1 MLKGQDC
8 LESEV
13 ATIHMAVAAATA
25 MAAGLMRGFAGFGS
39 GMLMAPIFAILFGPV
54 DAVTMVA
61 ILELFASVQLLPQ
74 VLKDT
79 QWDFVAP
86 LGLSAMLFMPLGAY
100 VLRSADPTLLT
111 RLMAAVVLIFVIILM
126 AGWRYSSEKKLLVTL
141 GVGAVSGAL
150 MAATSMGNPPIVL
163 YLLAGQNRAR
173 TIRANIIAY
182 FAVTQIALLSVLG
195 LMAMVALPAV
205 VRAILL
211 APGYLLAALV
221 GSRLFRQSDEKLY
234 RRTTI
239 AFLLLIGIYGLLQ

>member
-1 MLKGQDC
+1 
-8 LESEV
+8 
-13 ATIHMAVAAATA
+13 
-25 MAAGLMRGFAGFGS
+25 
-39 GMLMAPIFAILFGPV
+39 
-54 DAVTMVA
+54 
-61 ILELFASVQLLPQ
+61 
-74 VLKDT
+74 
-79 QWDFVAP
+79 
-86 LGLSAMLFMPLGAY
+86 
-100 VLRSADPTLLT
+100 
-111 RLMAAVVLIFVIILM
+111 
-126 AGWRYSSEKKLLVTL
+126 L

-211 APGYLLAALV
+211 TPGYLLAALV

-239 AFLLLIGIYGLLQ
+239 AFLLVIGIYGLLH